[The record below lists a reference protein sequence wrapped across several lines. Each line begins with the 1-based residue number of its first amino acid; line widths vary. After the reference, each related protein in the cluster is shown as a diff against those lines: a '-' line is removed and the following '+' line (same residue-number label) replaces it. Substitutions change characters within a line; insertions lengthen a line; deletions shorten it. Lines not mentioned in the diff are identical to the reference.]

1 VAAVK
6 LDPSVITGLKVSP
19 GTPAALSGRDP
30 AGWPLQR
37 GGPSG
42 KTSRRDLADQ
52 ELEAF
57 RTELAGAQELL
68 YATGAYA
75 VLVILQGLD
84 AAGKDGTIKHVMAG
98 VNPQGCTV
106 VSFKEPTPV
115 ELAHDFLWRA
125 ATALPE
131 AGRIGI
137 FNRSYYE
144 EVLVVRVHPELL
156 EAERLPLRH
165 GGQGRLWQHRY
176 EDINAFEHHLHRNGV
191 RIVKCFLHISAQEQ
205 RRRLLQRLEV
215 PAKYWKFSEADLAE
229 RAHWDAYQ
237 QAYEE
242 AITATSTPWAP
253 WYVVPADHKHVM
265 RALVGGVVVDTIDHL
280 GLTLPAVSP
289 DRLAQI
295 EAARGR
301 LMAEGEVADG

>member
-1 VAAVK
+1 MK
-6 LDPSVITGLKVSP
+6 LDPSVITGLQVAP
-19 GTPAALSGRDP
+19 GTPAHLAGRDP
-30 AGWPLQR
+30 AAWPLGHGAAPR
-37 GGPSG
+37 RTG
-42 KTSRRDLADQ
+42 RRDLADR

-57 RTELAGAQELL
+57 RAELTTAQELL
-68 YATGAYA
+68 YATGTYA

-84 AAGKDGTIKHVMAG
+84 AAGKDGTIKHVMSG

-106 VSFKEPTPV
+106 VSFKEPSSQD
-115 ELAHDFLWRA
+115 LAHDFLWRA
-125 ATALPE
+125 TTALPE

-156 EAERLPLRH
+156 KAERLPPSH
-165 GGQGRLWQHRY
+165 GDHARLWQHRY
-176 EDINAFEHHLHRNGV
+176 EDINAFEHHLHRSGV
-191 RIVKCFLHISAQEQ
+191 RIVKCYLHVSAQEQ

-215 PAKYWKFSEADLAE
+215 PAKFWKFSEADLAE

-253 WYVVPADHKHVM
+253 WHVVPADHKHVM
-265 RALVGGVVVDTIDHL
+265 RALVGGIVVDTIDRL
-280 GLTLPAVSP
+280 GLTLPAVGA

-295 EAARGR
+295 EAARAR
-301 LMAEGEVADG
+301 LRAEGQDTGG